1 MKLEDPLNQSEIQIT
16 DVASARYAL
25 KTANDY
31 HFAQIHLREQME
43 KELTR
48 SAKETNAQILKIL
61 QLFLTEKVWTDHYGN
76 YEMRP
81 ISYIPDPIPDEVP
94 QWAKDAITNLRSQ
107 LELERERAE
116 AELAENSEELLEMEN
131 YLEDKAGAWFK
142 TQRGK
147 GWLAGQN
154 NVILGGCTMTND
166 GGEVSFE
173 YKEQNYD

>member
-1 MKLEDPLNQSEIQIT
+1 MKLEDPLKGMEIEVE

-43 KELTR
+43 KELRR
-48 SAKETNAQILKIL
+48 SEEETDAQILKIL
-61 QLFLTEKVWTDHYGN
+61 QLFLTEKVWLDHYGN

-81 ISYIPDPIPDEVP
+81 ISYIPNPLPDEVP
-94 QWAKDAITNLRSQ
+94 QWAKDAIANLRSQ
-107 LELERERAE
+107 LEIERERAE

-131 YLEDKAGAWFK
+131 YLEKKAGSWFK

-154 NVILGGCTMTND
+154 KVTLGGCTMTND
-166 GGEVSFE
+166 GAEVEFE
-173 YKEQNYD
+173 YREQDYD

>member
-81 ISYIPDPIPDEVP
+81 ISYIPDPIP
-94 QWAKDAITNLRSQ
+94 L
-107 LELERERAE
+107 
-116 AELAENSEELLEMEN
+116 
-131 YLEDKAGAWFK
+131 
-142 TQRGK
+142 
-147 GWLAGQN
+147 
-154 NVILGGCTMTND
+154 
-166 GGEVSFE
+166 
-173 YKEQNYD
+173 